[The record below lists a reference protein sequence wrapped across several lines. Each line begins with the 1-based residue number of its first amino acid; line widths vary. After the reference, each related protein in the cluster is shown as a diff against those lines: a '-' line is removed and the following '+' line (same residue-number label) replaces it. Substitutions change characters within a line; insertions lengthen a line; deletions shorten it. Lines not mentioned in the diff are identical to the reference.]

1 MITKKQKA
9 ILAHLTGRIPL
20 DMREALQ
27 DGVPVATD
35 AEIRNLI
42 CILPNDYLHKIHIG
56 PTGDKFKQM
65 VNDAMERIAAEAKKN
80 AKPSWGRA
88 ASTGVVDNLQPH
100 EVGVSNVP
108 IDPSKK

>member
-1 MITKKQKA
+1 MITKKQKTV
-9 ILAHLTGRIPL
+9 LAHLTGRVPLEMKEDLKEGIP
-20 DMREALQ
+20 
-27 DGVPVATD
+27 VPSD
-35 AEIRNLI
+35 AEIKNLI

-65 VNDAMERIAAEAKKN
+65 VNEAMERIARESNKN
-80 AKPSWGRA
+80 AKPRWGRA

-100 EVGVSNVP
+100 EIGVINVP

>member
-1 MITKKQKA
+1 MITKKQKT

-20 DMREALQ
+20 DMKEALQ
-27 DGVPVATD
+27 EGVPVPTD

-42 CILPNDYLHKIHIG
+42 CILPNSFLHAIHVG
-56 PTGDKFKQM
+56 PTGERFKEM
-65 VNDAMERIAAEAKKN
+65 VNEAMDRIAAETKKN

-88 ASTGVVDNLQPH
+88 ASTGVVDNLQLH
-100 EVGVSNVP
+100 EVGVSSIP